1 MSKVRYDIKGQL
13 LVLSPLHL
21 GTGQVRQIS
30 SLTGK
35 EGANTRP
42 EVAALLR
49 DATGRPYLSGST
61 LKGLLRRIAEA
72 ALDQEL
78 VNALFGA
85 LEGEDGGVKGAL
97 VVAGAS
103 LERPGETTDAPY
115 VQGAV
120 QDLGS
125 GVFVAAR
132 TAVNPASG
140 TVDDGK
146 LFFAE
151 MVAPGAQF
159 GFHVSLERRGA
170 DSVADASTLLDKTL
184 RLLKCLTHADGWS
197 IGKGQADGFGRVRL
211 DARSIKIERR
221 TLAAN
226 GNFAPSSV
234 NGVWEKAQAPAL
246 IYLKPQRSVD
256 LQLSCEGPFAI
267 IDASRGSSSGKGK
280 TEGAAQ
286 LAAQRIKHIPLVLGS
301 SLSGI
306 LRARASWIEK
316 LHLLRGKR
324 AQLGSCQRL
333 FGTQAA
339 RALVSIAR
347 LDVVKAERWQVTS
360 VKLDRFSGGP
370 VDNALFT
377 SDCFINT
384 ELSVRLVLEDRGGV
398 MSPSE
403 DDVTLF
409 EALVADL
416 SQNGIELGH
425 ATNRGFGWFKVR
437 EARHV
442 H

>member
-30 SLTGK
+30 TITGK
-35 EGANTRP
+35 EGANTSP

-61 LKGLLRRIAEA
+61 LKGLLRRIAEGA
-72 ALDQEL
+72 MEQEL
-78 VNALFGA
+78 VDALFGA
-85 LEGEDGGVKGAL
+85 LKGEDGGTKGAL

-103 LERPGETTDAPY
+103 LDRPGETADAPY
-115 VQGAV
+115 VQGAA
-120 QDLGS
+120 QELGG

-132 TAVNPASG
+132 TAVDPASG

-159 GFHVSLERRGA
+159 GLRLSIERRGT
-170 DSVADASTLLDKTL
+170 DSLADASSILDKTL
-184 RLLKCLTHADGWS
+184 RLLKSLAQDEGWS

-211 DARSIKIERR
+211 DPRSVKIERR
-221 TLAAN
+221 ALN
-226 GNFAPSSV
+226 SSGVFASSSV
-234 NGVWEKAQAPAL
+234 SGVWEKAPAMVRR
-246 IYLKPQRSVD
+246 KPPRSVD
-256 LQLSCEGPFAI
+256 LHLSCEGPFAI
-267 IDASRGSSSGKGK
+267 VDASRGSSSGKGK
-280 TEGAAQ
+280 AEGAAQ
-286 LAAQRIKHIPLVLGS
+286 LAAQRIRQVPLVLGS
-301 SLSGI
+301 SLSGV
-306 LRARASWIEK
+306 LRARANWIEK
-316 LHLLRGKR
+316 LQLLRGQR
-324 AQLGSCQRL
+324 SQADSCLRL
-333 FGTQAA
+333 FGTQEA
-339 RALVSIAR
+339 RALVSISR
-347 LDVVKAERWQVTS
+347 LDVVKADRWQVTS

-377 SDCFINT
+377 TDCFINT
-384 ELSVRLVLEDRGGV
+384 ELSLRLVLEDRGGV

-403 DDVTLF
+403 DDVALF
-409 EALVADL
+409 DALVADV
-416 SQNGIELGH
+416 SENGIELGH

-437 EARHV
+437 EAQHV

>member
-1 MSKVRYDIKGQL
+1 MTKVRYDIKGQL

-30 SLTGK
+30 TITGK
-35 EGANTRP
+35 EGANSSP

-61 LKGLLRRIAEA
+61 LKGLLRRIAEGA
-72 ALDQEL
+72 MEQEL
-78 VNALFGA
+78 IDALFGA
-85 LEGEDGGVKGAL
+85 LKGQDGGMKGAL

-115 VQGAV
+115 VQGAA
-120 QDLGS
+120 QELGG

-132 TAVNPASG
+132 TGVDPASG

-159 GFHVSLERRGA
+159 ALRLSIESRGA
-170 DSVADASTLLDKTL
+170 DSQADASSILDKTL
-184 RLLKCLTHADGWS
+184 RLLKSLARDEGWS
-197 IGKGQADGFGRVRL
+197 IGKGQADGFGRIRL
-211 DARSIKIERR
+211 DPRNVKIERR
-221 TLAAN
+221 VLNSSGVFAA
-226 GNFAPSSV
+226 SSV
-234 NGVWEKAQAPAL
+234 SGVWEKAQAPAMVRR
-246 IYLKPQRSVD
+246 KPQRSVD
-256 LQLSCEGPFAI
+256 LHLSCEGPFAI
-267 IDASRGSSSGKGK
+267 VDASRGSSSGKGK
-280 TEGAAQ
+280 AEGAAQ
-286 LAAQRIKHIPLVLGS
+286 LAAQRIRQVPLVLGS
-301 SLSGI
+301 SVSGV
-306 LRARASWIEK
+306 LRARAGWIEK
-316 LHLLRGKR
+316 LQLLRGKR
-324 AQLGSCQRL
+324 SQVGSCLRL
-333 FGTQAA
+333 FGTQEA

-377 SDCFINT
+377 TDCFINT
-384 ELSVRLVLEDRGGV
+384 ELALRLVLEDRGGV

-403 DDVTLF
+403 EDVALF
-409 EALVADL
+409 DALVADI
-416 SQNGIELGH
+416 SENGIELGH

-437 EARHV
+437 EAQHV